1 MNQIEGEEGLYSESN
16 SGRSGG
22 EGGKSVELF
31 ARRPWLANGMV
42 KSVASEQHCCLSV
55 ERPWDSSL

>member
-16 SGRSGG
+16 RGRGGG
-22 EGGKSVELF
+22 EGGKSEVEVGEE
-31 ARRPWLANGMV
+31 RGSMV

-55 ERPWDSSL
+55 ERP